1 MKKLTAALLALML
14 VLSLCACDTIEGII
28 SPECTVTFDLNGG
41 TAGEGFAESVTVKK
55 GETVPMTTPTK
66 ENFAFLGWFDGDT
79 LYTAETPIEKDVT
92 LVAQWSFANTYTLTF
107 ETNGMA
113 DVPKMHPVVGELPAI
128 PATPVVDGYVFFG
141 WYIDAELTNRYF
153 FDYPLTEDTTLYAK
167 FYDTTLGEYI
177 VLSNVEQLMAVKDAP
192 DAKYLL
198 ACDINCKGE
207 TLVPIDEFTG
217 ELEGNGY
224 KIHNYSLTEG
234 ALNVALIRTNR
245 GTIKNLSFNDFTFD
259 ILINGRGEKFY
270 GAVCGINY
278 GTVENCT
285 VFDGIIDV
293 VYGGGSGGNYSILVG
308 GLVGHNIGVVTNCK
322 NNTTLDVST
331 TQGGYY
337 NYVYLRVGGI
347 VGYNDTDAVIS
358 NCTNNGNLNVLGTTF
373 SSGAGNGAGHYYLGG
388 ITAESYGDVINS
400 HCVCDMI
407 LSATGPSQSA
417 GIYIGGAIGK
427 DCGSTKNS
435 SAKSNITIKSDKSN
449 AWSHIG
455 GFVGNMSGNLE
466 NCSAQGMITID
477 NSGSGEKNYVGGFAG
492 YTCGKLYNCYSA
504 NNITDNTAAIKAIGG
519 FAGYNEKLANMQYV
533 IHKCFSTGSISISGT
548 AENVGK
554 FIGLSTGTER
564 DCAYLDTMTIIN
576 TTVVDG
582 VETTETVEPTNTI
595 GNAMAEKDLLSVDF
609 LENTLYFDRMVWFLV
624 EGKLPALR

>member
-1 MKKLTAALLALML
+1 MRKLTAALLALML
-14 VLSLCACDTIEGII
+14 VLSLCACDLFEG
-28 SPECTVTFDLNGG
+28 ECTVTFNLNGG

-55 GETVPMTTPTK
+55 GESVPLTTPTK
-66 ENFAFLGWFDGDT
+66 DNYAFLGWFDGDT

-141 WYIDAELTNRYF
+141 WYFDAELTNRYF

-224 KIHNYSLTEG
+224 KIYNYTMSESG
-234 ALNVALIRTNR
+234 LNVALIRTNR
-245 GTIKNLSFNDFTFD
+245 GTVKNLSFSDFTFD
-259 ILINGRGEKFY
+259 IKRDSDSSKFY
-270 GAVCGINY
+270 AVICGINY
-278 GTVENCT
+278 GSIENCAILDGEMNIACDLLTSSYTLYVGSVAAQNFGT
-285 VFDGIIDV
+285 VVD
-293 VYGGGSGGNYSILVG
+293 
-308 GLVGHNIGVVTNCK
+308 CK
-322 NNTTLDVST
+322 NNAMINVHT
-331 TQGGYY
+331 TQGGYFGSWPS
-337 NYVYLRVGGI
+337 NYWHNREIYIYFGGLVGC
-347 VGYNDTDAVIS
+347 NQTDAVVR
-358 NCTNNGNLNVLGTTF
+358 NGINTGKLNHTSVTET
-373 SSGAGNGAGHYYLGG
+373 AGY
-388 ITAESYGDVINS
+388 SYN
-400 HCVCDMI
+400 
-407 LSATGPSQSA
+407 
-417 GIYIGGAIGK
+417 YIGGLVGK
-427 DCGSTKNS
+427 NDGDTLDSGSCCEVSVTCTGNH
-435 SAKSNITIKSDKSN
+435 AYIRL
-449 AWSHIG
+449 G
-455 GFVGNMSGNLE
+455 GAVGENTDVVK
-466 NCSAQGMITID
+466 NCSSQGAITID
-477 NSGSGEKNYVGGFAG
+477 NAATSTENYIGGFAG
-492 YTCGKLYNCYSA
+492 YTCGKIHNCYSA
-504 NNITDNTAAIKAIGG
+504 SDITDKTAVIKAIGG
-519 FAGYNEKLANMQYV
+519 FAGYNEKLANKEYV
-533 IHKCFSTGSISISGT
+533 IHKSFSTGSISISGT

-564 DCAYLDTMTIIN
+564 DCAYLDTMTITN

-582 VETTETVEPTNTI
+582 EETTETVEPTNTI